1 MVLNIRST
9 TDLHIC
15 GSTMVRNSR
24 QPLLGTFMHKSKFWK
39 LIQKTMAQK
48 MQGELVKFQRV
59 KQSLL
64 AILYLGWPFLLL
76 RRKTAQIVPKME
88 TRTK

>member
-1 MVLNIRST
+1 MLNIRLT

-15 GSTMVRNSR
+15 GSTIVRNSR
-24 QPLLGTFMHKSKFWK
+24 QPLLGTLVQKVKIWK

-48 MQGELVKFQRV
+48 MQGEMVKFQRV

-64 AILYLGWPFLLL
+64 GHFVFGLTISSV
-76 RRKTAQIVPKME
+76 KTQNSADCP
-88 TRTK
+88 